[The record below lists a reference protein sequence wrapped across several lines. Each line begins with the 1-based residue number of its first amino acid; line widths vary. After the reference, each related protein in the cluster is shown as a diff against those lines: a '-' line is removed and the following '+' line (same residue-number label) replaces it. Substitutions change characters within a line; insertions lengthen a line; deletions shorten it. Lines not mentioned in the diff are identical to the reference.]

1 MEIRHLKL
9 VQAVAATKNLTKAA
23 EMLFVSQ
30 SALSHQL
37 SALEEECQTQL
48 FVRTKKQMLLTP
60 AGERLLKTANQV
72 LCELEKATR
81 DIQRMNQ
88 EDAGTLRIT
97 TGCYTCYHWLSPVL
111 KKYRKAYP
119 NVSLEIIPEGTY
131 QSFEYLLDGKVDLV
145 LISDIIS
152 NPNLEF
158 NPIFE
163 DELIAVVSP
172 DHHLKDRKFITPND
186 FEENPLIM
194 YNVPDENSSILNE
207 FFKPA
212 NQWPSEIL
220 RMQLTE
226 AVIEMVKADMGIGIL
241 AEWSVQPY
249 IERGELIAIPLNK
262 KIRRTWYVVSL
273 KNWEEPAYMRAFVEG
288 LKKKLAVGVLST

>member
-9 VQAVAATKNLTKAA
+9 VQAVASTKNLTRAA

-37 SALEEECQTQL
+37 SALEAEFQTQL

-60 AGERLLKTANQV
+60 AGERLLQTANQV
-72 LCELEKATR
+72 LCELGKATR

-111 KKYRKAYP
+111 KQYRIAYP
-119 NVSLEIIPEGTY
+119 NVSLEIIPDGTY
-131 QSFEYLLDGKVDLV
+131 QSFEYLLEGKVDLV
-145 LISDIIS
+145 LISDKID

-163 DELIAVVSP
+163 DELIAVLSP
-172 DHHLKDRKFITPND
+172 DHPLRHRKFITPND

-212 NQWPSEIL
+212 NQWPNQIM

-249 IERGELIAIPLNK
+249 IERGELIPIPLNK

-273 KNWEEPAYMRAFVEG
+273 KNWQEPAYMKAFVAG
-288 LKKKLAVGVLST
+288 LKKKLSAGVLN